1 MIRKYICIIIF
12 FTTAACIL
20 FADILSETEQAA
32 VQNIMEFRKN
42 LALCSNPKEALE
54 RIETFKVS
62 FYSDENKQL
71 SEQARLICEN
81 FFVME
86 RYNYLYEADIRHPEL
101 KNLITTQNKRNEE
114 WFSNHTDEKTS
125 SYLYCTAGDVISCCM
140 QFMSVPKAMKQGLII
155 KKYYDSALEQDPDI
169 VYCMMSMAQ
178 WYFHAPAIGGGSKK
192 KAMEYFKKAAASAKT
207 PAEIYYAK
215 ILLSQAVFDIG
226 NTEECS
232 ALLSD
237 ADAVIPGGR
246 YVAHLRNIN
255 SAGFSLFS
263 YMLDREK
270 IDEKLQKKDRI
281 PSEIL

>member
-1 MIRKYICIIIF
+1 MIVF
-12 FTTAACIL
+12 FAAAGCLL
-20 FADILSETEQAA
+20 FADILNEREQAA
-32 VQNIMEFRKN
+32 VRNIMEFRKN
-42 LALCSNPKEALE
+42 LAVCSSPQEALE
-54 RIETFKVS
+54 RIETFEAS
-62 FYSDENKQL
+62 FYSDENAQL
-71 SEQARLICEN
+71 SEQAQLICEN

-101 KNLITTQNKRNEE
+101 KNLITAQNKRNEE
-114 WFSNHTDEKTS
+114 WFSIHAAEKTS

-140 QFMSVPKAMKQGLII
+140 QFMSVPKAMKQGLVI

-169 VYCMMSMAQ
+169 VYCMLSTAQ
-178 WYFHAPAIGGGSKK
+178 WYFHAPAVGGGSKK
-192 KAMEYFKKAAASAKT
+192 KAMEYFRKAAAAART
-207 PAEIYYAK
+207 PAEIYYSK
-215 ILLSQAVFDIG
+215 ILLSQAVFDAG

-237 ADAVIPGGR
+237 ADALIPGGR

-270 IDEKLQKKDRI
+270 IDKKLRNTNRMS
-281 PSEIL
+281 SETL